1 MRRILWALSAATML
15 AVTAFGPAADAATV
29 HVGHAA
35 HPRDVH
41 ARHGWHGRHAD
52 PLSVVYLGPN
62 FTQSWVR
69 LTPGQLLLVSV
80 QADVTATV
88 TDPAPGSA
96 VEGGQL
102 GDTTYLFAAVKPG
115 TTTIS
120 ATVRPKCAPST
131 VCPQWI
137 AAPKLMVTV
146 AG

>member
-15 AVTAFGPAADAATV
+15 AVTTFGAAADAATV
-29 HVGHAA
+29 HVA

-41 ARHGWHGRHAD
+41 ARHGWHGRHVD
-52 PLSVVYLGPN
+52 PLSVIYLGPD
-62 FTQSWVR
+62 FTQSSVR

-88 TDPAPGSA
+88 ADPAPGSS

-102 GDTTYLFAAVKPG
+102 GATTYLFAAVKPG
-115 TTTIS
+115 ITTLS
-120 ATVRPKCAPST
+120 ASVRPKCAPST
-131 VCPQWI
+131 ACPQWI
-137 AAPKLMVTV
+137 AMPKLTVTV